1 MLYNEHVQHY
11 LEKIDRGEVL
21 LNEKREQLID
31 FLKRDILPHDDL
43 YYFDEE
49 KIQDYIDF
57 SEKWYFPL
65 DDWEKFISAFIFLFE
80 HETEDVVFNQFV
92 LIIGRGAGKNGFIS
106 TLAHYFI
113 SSLHGVDAY
122 DITLVANSERQ
133 AKRSLNDV
141 RLCVTKKGHESL
153 NAHPPDDY
161 IGESG
166 EFEAYKSR
174 VTSLETQ
181 SEILFVA
188 ANSSTLDGGREGCI
202 FYDEFHEMPD
212 SSIPDVLGGGI
223 GKVDYGRQ
231 FFIGT
236 KGFVRGAYFD
246 SKYERCAD
254 ILNGNAKFNGI
265 FPFICE
271 LDDIDEMDDKE
282 MWSKA
287 NPALDK
293 PLNKRGKR
301 LQKTIQD
308 EYEELVYEPSKRSA
322 FVTKRMNVIEGDM
335 EHSVATKEEL
345 EATCQPLF
353 GLDGLT
359 PLGGLDYGSVRD
371 FASCGLLFKKG
382 EDYSFVNHTFVIKDF
397 VDVHYGY
404 SNTANMDGGGKK
416 APIRKWEQ
424 MGLLTVIDEPS
435 LDPRHVVDWF
445 VEAREKYG
453 VQKIMADN
461 YKMDLLRPLFE
472 DEGFEVEII
481 KRPQSVHPLI
491 APRVEDGFANHKFRF
506 GDNEMMRWFT
516 SNVYVK
522 ETTNGKIFDKKEQT
536 KRKTDGFHA
545 FIYTLYRAN
554 ELDDQI
560 DVEEF
565 LDIADNI
572 IW

>member
-1 MLYNEHVQHY
+1 MLENSYVDDYIKRVKN
-11 LEKIDRGEVL
+11 GEMVV
-21 LNEKREQLID
+21 NTKRKQLID
-31 FLKRDILPHDDL
+31 FLEKKILPYDDL
-43 YYFDEE
+43 YYYDEQ
-49 KIQDYIDF
+49 KLNDYIQF
-57 SEKWYFPL
+57 SEQWYYPL
-65 DDWEKFISAFIFLFE
+65 DAWEKFIAAFVFLME
-80 HETEDVVFNQFV
+80 YETEDVVFNQFV

-113 SSLHGVDAY
+113 SSLHGVNAY

-141 RLCVTKKGHESL
+141 RLCVNKKGHEAL
-153 NAHPPDDY
+153 NAHPPEDY
-161 IGESG
+161 LGEPG

-174 VTSLETQ
+174 VSSLETQ

-246 SKYERCAD
+246 SKYNRCED
-254 ILNGNAKFNGI
+254 ILNGEADYNGI

-271 LDDIDEMDDKE
+271 LDDIDEMDDESK
-282 MWSKA
+282 WAKA

-301 LQKTIQD
+301 LLKTIRD
-308 EYEELVYEPSKRSA
+308 EYSELVYTPSKRPA
-322 FVTKRMNVIEGDM
+322 FVTKRMNLIEGDM
-335 EHSVATKEEL
+335 EHSVASKEEL
-345 EATCQPLF
+345 EATIQPLF
-353 GLDGLT
+353 NLDGLI
-359 PLGGLDYGSVRD
+359 PIGGLDYGSVRD
-371 FASCGLLFKKG
+371 FASCGLLFKRG
-382 EDYSFVNHTFVIKDF
+382 EEYSFINHSFVIKQF

-404 SNTANMDGGGKK
+404 SNSANMDGGGRK
-416 APIRKWEQ
+416 APIRKWEKE
-424 MGLLTVIDEPS
+424 GHLTVIDEPS
-435 LDPRHVVDWF
+435 LNPHHIIDWF
-445 VEAREKYG
+445 IDAREKYG
-453 VQKIMADN
+453 VQKIVADN
-461 YKMDLLRPLFE
+461 YKMDILRPLFE
-472 DEGFEVEII
+472 DEGFEVEVI
-481 KRPQSVHPLI
+481 KRPQSVHPLL
-491 APRVEDGFANHKFRF
+491 APRVEDGFANHKFKF
-506 GDNEMMRWFT
+506 GNNEMMRWFT

-522 ETTNGKIFDKKEQT
+522 ETNAGKIFDKKEEV

-545 FIYTLYRAN
+545 LLYALYCAN

-560 DVEEF
+560 DVDSF
-565 LDIADNI
+565 LDFTSSLN
-572 IW
+572 W